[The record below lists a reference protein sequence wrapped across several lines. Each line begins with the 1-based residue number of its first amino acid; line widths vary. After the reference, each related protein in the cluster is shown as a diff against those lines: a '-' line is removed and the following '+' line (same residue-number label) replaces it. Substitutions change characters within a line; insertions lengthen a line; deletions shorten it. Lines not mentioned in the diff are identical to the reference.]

1 MPAERFVEQLN
12 IQIGNEFAAHQQYV
26 ACAVYYDALT
36 MPQTAGFFYAQA
48 LEERG
53 HAMMMVK
60 YLVDQD
66 APVRIPGVASPEV
79 DFNDL
84 VAPVELALEQ
94 ERRVTVQI
102 NELTKIA
109 REESDFASD
118 QFMQWF
124 IKEQVEEVAT
134 MSDLVAVVR
143 RSKDNIEAIED
154 YIQREQ
160 SVRPTTRRCRPSPAA
175 ERRAAQPASKAI
187 GFPYPGVADRDTRA
201 PLIWASA
208 RAIALVRRDLATSQ
222 ILGYLLD

>member
-12 IQIGNEFAAHQQYV
+12 TQIGHEFAAHQQYV

-36 MPQTAGFFYAQA
+36 MPQMAGFFYAQA
-48 LEERG
+48 MEERG

-60 YLVDQD
+60 YLIDSD
-66 APVRIPGVASPEV
+66 APVRIPGVTAPQVE
-79 DFNDL
+79 FADL

-94 ERRVTVQI
+94 ERRVTTQI

-154 YIQREQ
+154 YVQREQ
-160 SVRPTTRRCRPSPAA
+160 SAEGTDPT
-175 ERRAAQPASKAI
+175 
-187 GFPYPGVADRDTRA
+187 A
-201 PLIWASA
+201 P
-208 RAIALVRRDLATSQ
+208 AIA
-222 ILGYLLD
+222 GG